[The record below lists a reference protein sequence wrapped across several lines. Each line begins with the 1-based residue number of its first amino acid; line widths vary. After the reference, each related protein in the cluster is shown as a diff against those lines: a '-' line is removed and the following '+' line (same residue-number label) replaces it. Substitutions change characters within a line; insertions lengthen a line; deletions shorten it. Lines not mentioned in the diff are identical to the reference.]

1 VQGSEPRNTQGSSSG
16 ETSSSTQRTFFTGF
30 SSFFDN
36 IRSSFGNKGLNNA
49 AAKDDTVESKND
61 TIQSAS
67 SASSTAGLSIM
78 WVVKIPIVKE
88 EVDSREMEEQTLNQ
102 MIIEYHAERLNNII
116 VTGER
121 YTVGNRSIKIATTVE
136 EGAPTAQFPDSKLI
150 GTKMDKYAKL
160 NNSNSSNSGFFSSLF
175 K

>member
-1 VQGSEPRNTQGSSSG
+1 
-16 ETSSSTQRTFFTGF
+16 
-30 SSFFDN
+30 
-36 IRSSFGNKGLNNA
+36 
-49 AAKDDTVESKND
+49 
-61 TIQSAS
+61 
-67 SASSTAGLSIM
+67 M